1 MNGVL
6 GMSELLLEMPLGD
19 QQRRFGEV
27 IRSSGEALMSLLND
41 ILDYSKIE
49 AGRMDLE
56 SVPFELRPL
65 VEETVQLV
73 AGRAQEQRLELHV
86 DMSQDVPP
94 VLVGDPARLRQML
107 LNLLV
112 NAVKFTPRGE
122 VEVKVGGTRHIAG
135 KAAVAIS
142 VRDTGIGIDADE
154 LRRVFQPFTQA
165 NSGVARRFGGTGL
178 GLAISRRIA
187 QEMGGDVHVDSLP
200 GVGSTFVITLN
211 LPVGEPPAVPPPLA
225 GREVLVV
232 EAPGRHRELLVQQ
245 LQILGAACTVSSDL
259 ASALGA
265 RTISAGPPVDVMFVD
280 RALCCPLSA
289 AAGPD
294 RATRTIALVEWGAF
308 LSDEELAELGLAT
321 QVFKPASSRVLVE
334 AVLGTTSVRPDQMP
348 AEGAEIDGPLVLVVD
363 DNVVNRRVA
372 AHYLQRLGYQ
382 AIEAGSGQEAL
393 DRIESAPPA
402 LVLMDIEMPGM
413 DGYETTRRL
422 RDRESGPG
430 RLPVIALT
438 AHAMAGY
445 RDAVIR
451 AGMDDYL
458 TKPIRRAQ
466 LAQAIE
472 AALRRDVPIP
482 A

>member
-1 MNGVL
+1 M
-6 GMSELLLEMPLGD
+6 
-19 QQRRFGEV
+19 
-27 IRSSGEALMSLLND
+27 
-41 ILDYSKIE
+41 
-49 AGRMDLE
+49 
-56 SVPFELRPL
+56 
-65 VEETVQLV
+65 
-73 AGRAQEQRLELHV
+73 
-86 DMSQDVPP
+86 
-94 VLVGDPARLRQML
+94 
-107 LNLLV
+107 
-112 NAVKFTPRGE
+112 
-122 VEVKVGGTRHIAG
+122 
-135 KAAVAIS
+135 AAVSIS
-142 VRDTGIGIDADE
+142 VRDTGIGIDGDE

-187 QEMGGDVHVDSLP
+187 QEMGGDIHVESVP
-200 GVGSTFVITLN
+200 GVGSTFVITLA
-211 LPVGEPPAVPPPLA
+211 LPLGEPQAVLPPLA
-225 GREVLVV
+225 GREVFVV

-245 LQILGAACTVSSDL
+245 LQVLGAACTVSSDL
-259 ASALGA
+259 SSALRA
-265 RTISAGPPVDVMFVD
+265 RTLSVGPPLDVLFVD
-280 RALCCPLSA
+280 RGLCAPLSTA
-289 AAGPD
+289 QGAD
-294 RATRTIALVEWGAF
+294 RPTRAIALVEWGAF

-334 AVLGTTSVRPDQMP
+334 AVLGTTSVRPDPMRT
-348 AEGAEIDGPLVLVVD
+348 DGTAVDAPLVLVVD

-372 AHYLQRLGYQ
+372 AHYLQRLGYR

-393 DRIESAPPA
+393 DRIESAAPA

-445 RDAVIR
+445 REAVIR

-472 AALRRDVPIP
+472 TALRREVPIP